1 MQRILDS
8 AQTREADRV
17 TIEDRDVPGLV
28 LMENAASA
36 VTRKLRSIFPRLD
49 NERVLVLCGKGNN
62 GGDGL
67 AVARQ
72 LLLHAPQ
79 LDLRTVLLA
88 IPDSLSP
95 DAALNWAMLM
105 AQDHRAHV
113 AATPAAWESLLADIT
128 DSTLIV
134 DALLGTGVRGPARGL
149 AARVIADVNAGFRN
163 ARVLAVDIPS
173 GLGSDSG
180 ELQGQCMRAD
190 WTVTF
195 TAPKVGQVLAPACEH
210 VGDLTVARI
219 GTAKSVLDSLPGPRL
234 LLTEPADVRP
244 FTAPRAPSGHK
255 GTYGHVLAIG
265 GSSSKPGA
273 ILMTATTALKAGA
286 GLATVATSAS
296 AAGAILAAA
305 PELMLEPAKELPDGT
320 LGPDCFDEGW
330 FAGKSVVAI
339 GPGLGSSDANR
350 ALASRVLEA
359 CDLPLVV
366 DADGLAA
373 LQIETVP
380 TRSAPTVVTPHP
392 GEMGRLVGSGTAQV
406 QRDRLGTA
414 RGFATRAGTY
424 VVLKGNRTLIASP
437 EGDVVV
443 NPTGTPGMATAGSGD
458 VLTGIIAA
466 YLAQFPD
473 RPVLETVAA
482 AVFLHGLAGEL
493 AARDLGE
500 QGMLAT
506 DIGSRLPEAAEAVAQ

>member
-8 AQTREADRV
+8 AEMHEADRV
-17 TIEDRDVPGLV
+17 TIEDRRVPGLL

-36 VTRKLRSIFPRLD
+36 VTRELRSVFPQLD
-49 NERVLVLCGKGNN
+49 GERVLVLCGKGNN

-72 LLLHAPQ
+72 LLLQAPQ

-88 IPDSLSP
+88 TPDSLSP
-95 DAALNWAMLM
+95 DAAANWAMLQ
-105 AQDHRAHV
+105 AQDHCAHV
-113 AATPAAWESLLADIT
+113 AATPEAWESLLAKIT
-128 DSTLIV
+128 DSTVIV
-134 DALLGTGVRGPARGL
+134 DAILGTGVRGAARGL
-149 AARVIADVNAGFRN
+149 VARVVADVNAGFRN

-173 GLGSDSG
+173 GLSSDSG
-180 ELQGQCMRAD
+180 ELQGPCMRAD

-219 GTAKSVLDSLPGPRL
+219 GTAASVLESLPGPRL
-234 LLTEPADVRP
+234 LLAEPADVRL
-244 FTAPRAPSGHK
+244 FTAPRSPSGHK

-265 GSSSKPGA
+265 GSASKPGA

-286 GLATVATSAS
+286 GLATVATSAG

-305 PELMLEPAKELPDGT
+305 PELMLEPAEELPDGT
-320 LGPDCFDEGW
+320 LGPDCFDNGW
-330 FAGKSVVAI
+330 FSGKSVVAI
-339 GPGLGSSDANR
+339 GPGLGNSDANR
-350 ALASRVLEA
+350 ALARRVIET

-373 LQIETVP
+373 LQLETVP
-380 TRSAPTVVTPHP
+380 PRSAPTVVTPHP

-406 QRDRLGTA
+406 QQDRLGTA
-414 RGFATRAGTY
+414 RAFASRAGTY

-437 EGDVVV
+437 DGDVVV

-473 RPVLETVAA
+473 RPLLETVAA
-482 AVFLHGLAGEL
+482 AVYLHGLAGEL

-500 QGMLAT
+500 QRMLAT
-506 DIGSRLPEAAEAVAQ
+506 DIGSRLPEAAGVVAK

>member
-8 AQTREADRV
+8 AQMREADRV

-95 DAALNWAMLM
+95 DAALNWTMLM

-380 TRSAPTVVTPHP
+380 ARSAPTVVTPHP